1 MAAFWGISEENS
13 CWIAPVCVDPQSNVV
28 VHEGQL
34 LRAKAGLLTERQIR
48 GPVVVPFLHNDY
60 ANGVSP

>member
-1 MAAFWGISEENS
+1 MVAS
-13 CWIAPVCVDPQSNVV
+13 VCVDLQSNVV

-34 LRAKAGLLTERQIR
+34 LRANADLLTERQLR
-48 GPVVVPFLHNDY
+48 GPVVVPFLNNDY